1 METLY
6 DLLGALP
13 RDDADGLRA
22 AFRRAV
28 KGAHPDIHPGD
39 PDAGLKFRM
48 IVRAS
53 EILADGDQRAAYDH
67 LLDLADQEQRQLAK
81 RAVARRVRQVA
92 SGVIAFSV
100 ALGLIAGGYLAITQM
115 PEEWVAPVTEL
126 AGVVRQST
134 EAAAATLRQS
144 TEAAATVVRQSAE
157 TVTAAVKPVPLGQLS
172 GELAP
177 QPPAR
182 TQPAPPPE
190 TTDGFELPPQIMMPT
205 AIALQP
211 GLGDPPATTIGL
223 PLDIT
228 AVDAKTYRERG
239 IIAYRNGDLTGA
251 IADFDQAIKLDPN
264 RATTWAFR
272 GLALLMQGKDA
283 EAERDFARSLELD
296 PDLKESLNARINE
309 AKQHRAAIQ

>member
-53 EILADGDQRAAYDH
+53 EILADGDQRAAHDY
-67 LLDLADQEQRQLAK
+67 LLDLVDQEQRQLAK

-157 TVTAAVKPVPLGQLS
+157 TVTAAVKPVPLGQPS
-172 GELAP
+172 GDLNDFKSLFPLRNPSVEFLPVAREMAGIP
-177 QPPAR
+177 RPNTWAR
-182 TQPAPPPE
+182 TN
-190 TTDGFELPPQIMMPT
+190 
-205 AIALQP
+205 
-211 GLGDPPATTIGL
+211 GL
-223 PLDIT
+223 
-228 AVDAKTYRERG
+228 
-239 IIAYRNGDLTGA
+239 
-251 IADFDQAIKLDPN
+251 
-264 RATTWAFR
+264 RAT
-272 GLALLMQGKDA
+272 
-283 EAERDFARSLELD
+283 SD
-296 PDLKESLNARINE
+296 PFGP
-309 AKQHRAAIQ
+309 

>member
-53 EILADGDQRAAYDH
+53 EIHQHAAYDH
-67 LLDLADQEQRQLAK
+67 LLVLADQEQRQLAK

-100 ALGLIAGGYLAITQM
+100 ALGVIAGGYLAITQM

-126 AGVVRQST
+126 AALV
-134 EAAAATLRQS
+134 RQS

-172 GELAP
+172 GEPAP
-177 QPPAR
+177 QPPAK
-182 TQPAPPPE
+182 TQPAPPE
-190 TTDGFELPPQIMMPT
+190 TTDSFELPPEI
-205 AIALQP
+205 
-211 GLGDPPATTIGL
+211 
-223 PLDIT
+223 
-228 AVDAKTYRERG
+228 
-239 IIAYRNGDLTGA
+239 
-251 IADFDQAIKLDPN
+251 
-264 RATTWAFR
+264 
-272 GLALLMQGKDA
+272 
-283 EAERDFARSLELD
+283 
-296 PDLKESLNARINE
+296 
-309 AKQHRAAIQ
+309 

>member
-81 RAVARRVRQVA
+81 RAMARRFRQVA

-134 EAAAATLRQS
+134 VS
-144 TEAAATVVRQSAE
+144 SA
-157 TVTAAVKPVPLGQLS
+157 G
-172 GELAP
+172 G
-177 QPPAR
+177 
-182 TQPAPPPE
+182 
-190 TTDGFELPPQIMMPT
+190 
-205 AIALQP
+205 
-211 GLGDPPATTIGL
+211 
-223 PLDIT
+223 
-228 AVDAKTYRERG
+228 
-239 IIAYRNGDLTGA
+239 NGNGT
-251 IADFDQAIKLDPN
+251 
-264 RATTWAFR
+264 
-272 GLALLMQGKDA
+272 
-283 EAERDFARSLELD
+283 
-296 PDLKESLNARINE
+296 
-309 AKQHRAAIQ
+309 